1 MEFELASKVFL
12 LEDYSNKNDMEEDI
26 KKYIRKLKNDYPMA
40 VVTREFYKGNG
51 VLVRATKIDNKHIE
65 SKIEDRE
72 NELELEEVRI
82 KEKGINGLGEN
93 VYRTEKNGKSREKE
107 IGHGGGNKEG
117 KIMNCFMCKGNLEE
131 KKVNYVVD
139 LEDICVKEI

>member
-12 LEDYSNKNDMEEDI
+12 LENYNSKIDMEVAVKE
-26 KKYIRKLKNDYPMA
+26 YVRKLKNEYPMA
-40 VVTREFYKGNG
+40 VVTREFYKENG
-51 VLVRATKIDNKHIE
+51 VLVRATKMDNKHIE

-93 VYRTEKNGKSREKE
+93 VYRIEKNGKSREKE
-107 IGHGGGNKEG
+107 IGHGGGNER
-117 KIMNCFMCKGNLEE
+117 ER
-131 KKVNYVVD
+131 
-139 LEDICVKEI
+139 